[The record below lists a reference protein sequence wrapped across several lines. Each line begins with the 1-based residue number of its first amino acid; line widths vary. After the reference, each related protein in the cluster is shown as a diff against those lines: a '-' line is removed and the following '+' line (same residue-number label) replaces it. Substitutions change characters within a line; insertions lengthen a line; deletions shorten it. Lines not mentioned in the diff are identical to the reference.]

1 MSNGNSLEN
10 SGFTSMLNV
19 DSRAQHIKSDHTQSF
34 DSNSSSAVCDNSVNV
49 HICNNCT
56 MFVGE
61 ITPYDKMKVETID
74 GKGHSASGIS
84 TIKWK

>member
-19 DSRAQHIKSDHTQSF
+19 DNRAQRIKSDHTQSF
-34 DSNSSSAVCDNSVNV
+34 DSNSSSVVCDNSVNV

-61 ITPYDKMKVETID
+61 ITPYDKMKVVTIG
-74 GKGHSASGIS
+74 GKGHSAFVIVMV
-84 TIKWK
+84 K